1 MVPALV
7 DAIKSHGLALV
18 VDKSGESP
26 EQQQHAADL
35 FSRLPHGID
44 GVLKSDGVLRFN
56 ESIDV

>member
-18 VDKSGESP
+18 VDRSAE
-26 EQQQHAADL
+26 QHAYSDP
-35 FSRLPHGID
+35 FQRIPKGVD
-44 GVLKSDGVLRFN
+44 GVLRSNGVLRFN